1 MNKQSKMNEI
11 IDIQWNSSVS
21 TSSSGNTKYH
31 QEKKNDDLTRTDLI
45 FSATHSKTTVVYF
58 LEIAEYLDKG
68 METLFI
74 H

>member
-1 MNKQSKMNEI
+1 MKFVGIHQQFRQYQI
-11 IDIQWNSSVS
+11 SSR
-21 TSSSGNTKYH
+21 
-31 QEKKNDDLTRTDLI
+31 KKNYDLTRTDLI